1 MEIIYVSPLN
11 NEHELNALNAARELL
26 SSGAETADSFEVW
39 TCVEREGDIVILLPG
54 DGKQGGDA
62 GPEEGLRIADIFSR
76 FGWVSHTHW
85 TKVKSE
91 TADGDRKP
99 G

>member
-11 NEHELNALNAARELL
+11 NEQELNALQSARELL
-26 SSGAETADSFEVW
+26 PCGIETADSLEVW
-39 TCVEREGDIVILLPG
+39 TCVEREGDIVILLH
-54 DGKQGGDA
+54 QGPV
-62 GPEEGLRIADIFSR
+62 PEREGFSEQGLRIADIFSR

-85 TKVKSE
+85 TKVAKE
-91 TADGDRKP
+91 TADKGQEP

>member
-11 NEHELNALNAARELL
+11 DEQEQNALQAARELL
-26 SSGAETADSFEVW
+26 TAEVKSPSIEVW
-39 TCVEREGDIVILLPG
+39 ICVEREGDIVILLHRHPKSG
-54 DGKQGGDA
+54 EKEFH
-62 GPEEGLRIADIFSR
+62 EEGLRIADIFSR

-85 TKVKSE
+85 TNVAKKL
-91 TADGDRKP
+91 ADKGREP